1 MSTNFY
7 LITDNKQQVEKWFKN
22 EYNLTDEPY
31 WGYEI
36 HIAKTSMGWLPL
48 FEAHKNIKSIKQL
61 KECCNFNNSDFE
73 IIDEYGNFYNWQEFE
88 ERVLKHNG
96 GVDGAVEKH
105 PRMIDYDDGLPKYVP
120 ISHFQ
125 LNDDMYFKDEE
136 GYEFLE
142 GEFV

>member
-7 LITDNKQQVEKWFKN
+7 LITKNKQQAEKWFKY

-48 FEAHKNIKSIKQL
+48 FEAHKNIRSIKQL
-61 KECCNFNNSDFE
+61 KECYDSGDFE
-73 IIDEYGNFYNWQEFE
+73 IIDEYCDSYNWQEFE
-88 ERVLKHNG
+88 KRVLGHNG
-96 GVDGAVEKH
+96 GIDGAVEKH

-125 LNDDMYFKDEE
+125 LNDDDGDYFKDEK